1 MLETWTQGS
10 MGKNEK
16 MVEDVAHGGQG
27 SNENSSVQCQE
38 EWEAVRHSSADS
50 GAELYSS
57 PHLATIL
64 LPVVWVSHD
73 QLAPEN
79 TN

>member
-27 SNENSSVQCQE
+27 SNENPSVQCQE
-38 EWEAVRHSSADS
+38 EWEAVRHSSTDL

-57 PHLATIL
+57 PFLATIS
-64 LPVVWVSHD
+64 LPVVLVSYD

-79 TN
+79 TD